1 MSRKV
6 AKVDAEL
13 AQYKAESGER
23 IDHMEQTM
31 DSMREESKQR
41 FEGLEKKHDE
51 MMAILLKLANS
62 SPTHP
67 TTVVSAAA
75 VPPPLYTI
83 AAGPP
88 PLYAQTSSPSAP
100 LLFGDDGFLVTAHDE
115 ASSATRRKFHN
126 PVSYEYF
133 QPPKGTMPYVT
144 AGIPFGSSGSG
155 PNGERG
161 FVTTG
166 ERLRAAVLCLEGPAL
181 AWSGSSR
188 ETGKASGKPTPA
200 RNSVVAP
207 KLSGTTATGG
217 IRPGGGTTKQL
228 FRRMTESEYADK
240 KAKGLCF
247 RCDGK
252 FGPGHRC
259 PDKTL
264 QVLMISEDDAETEE
278 EQEHMHLDT
287 VEVSAHFVTG
297 ITSHH
302 TMKLRGTIQG
312 FAVVVLI
319 DSGATHNFVSLKL
332 VEPLNLYVTGSRK
345 TWVTL
350 GNGRVDACYGI
361 CCGIHLQLPGLMDG
375 DKQIIL
381 RGEPGLQHGES
392 SLRALARG
400 FDDID
405 EGFVVALTSLHEY
418 AYPESQVNPELDD
431 ILTEFSDVFL
441 MPAGL
446 PPLRDHEHAIVLKG
460 GTEPVNGRP
469 YRYPQLQKDEIEKLV
484 GEMIESRII
493 RPNKFPIPVIDEL
506 LDELHGETI
515 FTKLDLKSGYYQI
528 HMKESNFHKTAFQ
541 THEGHYE
548 FLVMPFGL
556 TNAPSTF
563 QALMNRVFDRIYA
576 RVEYLGH
583 IITEEGM
590 KADPF
595 KITAMTEWP
604 ISKNVRE
611 LRGFLGL
618 TGYYRKFVQSYG
630 KIARALTD
638 LLKKDSFK

>member
-6 AKVDAEL
+6 AEVDAEL

-41 FEGLEKKHDE
+41 FRGLEKKHDE

-62 SPTHP
+62 SPAHP
-67 TTVVSAAA
+67 TTAVSAAA

-100 LLFGDDGFLVTAHDE
+100 LLFGDEGFPVTAHDE

-126 PVSYEYF
+126 LVNYEYF

-155 PNGERG
+155 PNGERVWVAGTDYRLRKLKIPIFNGDDAYGWVYLAERFFEVQG

-181 AWSGSSR
+181 AWMG
-188 ETGKASGKPTPA
+188 SGKPTPA

-207 KLSGTTATGG
+207 KLSGTTATEG
-217 IRPGGGTTKQL
+217 IRPGGGTTKQP

-278 EQEHMHLDT
+278 EQEHVHLDT
-287 VEVSAHFVTG
+287 VEVSAHSVVG

-332 VEPLNLYVTGSRK
+332 VEPLNLCVTGSRK
-345 TWVTL
+345 TGVTL

-361 CCGIHLQLPGLMDG
+361 CP
-375 DKQIIL
+375 
-381 RGEPGLQHGES
+381 
-392 SLRALARG
+392 RG

-405 EGFVVALTSLHEY
+405 EGFVVALASLHEY
-418 AYPESQVNPELDD
+418 AHPESQVNPELDD

-441 MPAGL
+441 MPVGL
-446 PPLRDHEHAIVLKG
+446 PSLRDHEHAIVLKG
-460 GTEPVNGRP
+460 GTEPVNVRP
-469 YRYPQLQKDEIEKLV
+469 YRYPQLPKDEIEKLV
-484 GEMIESRII
+484 GEMIESGII
-493 RPNKFPIPVIDEL
+493 RPSTSPFSSPVLLVKKKDGSWRFCVDYRALNKSTVLDKFPIPVIDEL
-506 LDELHGETI
+506 LDELHGATI
-515 FTKLDLKSGYYQI
+515 FTKLDLKSGYHQI
-528 HMKESNFHKTAFQ
+528 RMKESDIHKTA
-541 THEGHYE
+541 TEAWELKHRNWGLRAEGSLGAE
-548 FLVMPFGL
+548 
-556 TNAPSTF
+556 
-563 QALMNRVFDRIYA
+563 AL
-576 RVEYLGH
+576 
-583 IITEEGM
+583 
-590 KADPF
+590 
-595 KITAMTEWP
+595 
-604 ISKNVRE
+604 
-611 LRGFLGL
+611 
-618 TGYYRKFVQSYG
+618 
-630 KIARALTD
+630 
-638 LLKKDSFK
+638 